1 MAEERV
7 SPCNVA
13 INPTEVSLGGGFIR
27 FTHEY
32 ASLLKGNGKLL
43 EALYP
48 LKAFFEGKRS
58 SLFNSFLKS
67 INDAR

>member
-43 EALYP
+43 EALDP
-48 LKAFFEGKRS
+48 LKAFFEG
-58 SLFNSFLKS
+58 
-67 INDAR
+67 